1 MLDWAL
7 PIALSAALVLVAWRY
22 HALQAQVEQRAR
34 GLHDG
39 WRQTELAQQ
48 TRERAELLFAEWA
61 QAAQRDI
68 RADAIKQSA
77 AVIRGKATE
86 HLMPYLPGF
95 GYNPQDAR
103 FLGTPVDF
111 VVFDGLSEGDVRRI
125 VFVEVKT
132 GRAPA
137 LSARE
142 KLVRRCIRQ
151 QSVSYDV
158 IHVEGNGREASALA
172 APADAST
179 GGQP

>member
-7 PIALSAALVLVAWRY
+7 PIALLVALAALGWRY
-22 HALQAQVEQRAR
+22 HVLRASMEQRAR
-34 GLHDG
+34 NLHDR
-39 WRQTELAQQ
+39 WRQAEMDDEVHQ
-48 TRERAELLFAEWA
+48 RAELLFADWSQTAE
-61 QAAQRDI
+61 RDI

-111 VVFDGLSEGDVRRI
+111 VVFDGLSEGELRRI

-132 GRAPA
+132 GKAPA
-137 LSARE
+137 LSVRE
-142 KLVRRCIRQ
+142 KLVRRCIRA
-151 QSVSYDV
+151 QSVSYDI
-158 IHVEGNGREASALA
+158 IHVEENAREGASAAL
-172 APADAST
+172 ADATT